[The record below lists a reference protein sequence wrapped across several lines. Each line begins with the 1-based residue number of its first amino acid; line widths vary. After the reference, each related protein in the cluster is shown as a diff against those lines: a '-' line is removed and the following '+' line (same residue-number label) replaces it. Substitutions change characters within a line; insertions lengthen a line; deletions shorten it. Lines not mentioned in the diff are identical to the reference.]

1 MESRFPADLAQKW
14 IKGANFH
21 CKDMHEGYLWESYV
35 LMRMTQVFFHSAK
48 FYGTIHLIPV
58 IIFKLKKLRKEPFK
72 VILSYIKN
80 VCKSSMFLTSYLGLL
95 VYGFCTFRRLLG
107 NRPLHIILSGLW
119 TFPGMFWEAEGR
131 RTEMSHY
138 FLSPFLEGIWMW
150 FKKRGLVADVMYGE
164 IGLFMITMAIIM
176 YCYQNEKDAIKST
189 YMTLFKRLWG
199 EV

>member
-1 MESRFPADLAQKW
+1 MQTRFPADLAQKW

-21 CKDMHEGYLWESYV
+21 CQDMHKGWLWESYV
-35 LMRMTQVFFHSAK
+35 IMRMTEVFLNSAK

-58 IIFKLKKLRKEPFK
+58 LIFKLKKLRKEPFK
-72 VILSYIKN
+72 VILNYIKN

-95 VYGFCTFRRLLG
+95 VYGFCVFRRLLG
-107 NRPLHIILSGLW
+107 NRPLHIIFAGLW

-138 FLSPFLEGIWMW
+138 FLSPALEGIWMW
-150 FKKRGLVADVMYGE
+150 FKKRGIVSDVMYGE
-164 IGLFMITMAIIM
+164 VGLFMFTMAIIM
-176 YCYQNEKDAIKST
+176 YCYQNEKDTIKST
-189 YMTLFKRLWG
+189 YMSLFTKLWG